1 VKDILE
7 KARDLGRA
15 IAKSERLGAVKTLRK
30 EADGD
35 EALQADLR
43 ALNELSEKIAKL
55 EKDVKPVEPEDKHRL
70 RELQQKVTGNPTL
83 QKLARAEA
91 DFAELMNRVNKTI
104 RAQFGAESDADE

>member
-1 VKDILE
+1 MKDILE

-70 RELQQKVTGNPTL
+70 RELQQKVTGSAL
-83 QKLARAEA
+83 QRRRKKSTGPRHEPVYIPLSSKAG
-91 DFAELMNRVNKTI
+91 LP
-104 RAQFGAESDADE
+104 S